1 MNIRQWL
8 EREAN
13 HIRIARTN
21 TSISERFNDVLDG
34 KSILWNR
41 LRHDLDN
48 GVITL

>member
-8 EREAN
+8 EREAD
-13 HIRIARTN
+13 HIKIARKN
-21 TSISERFNDVLDG
+21 TSPNEEFSAVLDG

-48 GVITL
+48 GEITL